1 MANSPENM
9 IPWDLISSSL
19 QKQLTAEEDLQLQLW
34 ISASEENR
42 GLFAWL
48 KQTWSERFDD
58 YKVYQDADENAA
70 WDSLQLKLR
79 QQPSSEKETN
89 VIPVDFAKRRF
100 SIMRWASVAA
110 VSIVVAGSLIWYM
123 NSNGSDIYQ
132 TGIGEQKTISLS
144 DGSSIRLLSNTR
156 MEVSKDFNKSN
167 RKVDLK
173 TGEAFFEVK
182 HDEQIPFIVNL
193 GTASVKDIGTSFS
206 IEKQKDS
213 IKLSVT
219 SGKVAFVN
227 NSDNET
233 RELSAG
239 MSLKIETSNKSFV
252 PVITVDSITAKQ
264 NLLHF
269 ENTAL
274 PDVVLNLEKV
284 HSKKILLADSL
295 LRHKRFTADLRGQ
308 SFESA
313 INILSQSL
321 NIKYSFENGVYY
333 LKNE

>member
-9 IPWDLISSSL
+9 IPWDLINSSL

-42 GLFAWL
+42 ELFALL
-48 KQTWSERFDD
+48 KQIWTEKLDD
-58 YKVYQDADENAA
+58 YKTYLEADENTA
-70 WDSLQLKLR
+70 WDSFRLELQP
-79 QQPSSEKETN
+79 QPSSEKETN
-89 VIPVDFAKRRF
+89 VIPVDFSKPRF
-100 SIMRWASVAA
+100 SIIRWASVAA
-110 VSIVVAGSLIWYM
+110 VLIVAAGSIIWYV
-123 NSNGSDIYQ
+123 NSNDSGIYQ
-132 TGIGEQKTISLS
+132 TGVGEQKTISLS

-156 MEVSKDFNKSN
+156 IEVSKEFNKSN
-167 RKVDLK
+167 REMDLK

-193 GTASVKDIGTSFS
+193 GTASVKDIGTSFF
-206 IEKQKDS
+206 IGKQKDS

-219 SGKVAFVN
+219 SGKVAFIN
-227 NSDNET
+227 NSDNES

-239 MSLKIETSNKSFV
+239 MSLKMETSNFV
-252 PVITVDSITAKQ
+252 PVITVDSITTKQ

-269 ENTAL
+269 ENTVL
-274 PDVVLNLEKV
+274 PEVVLNLEKV
-284 HSKKILLADSL
+284 YSKKILLTDSVL
-295 LRHKRFTADLRGQ
+295 MQKRFTADLNGQ
-308 SFESA
+308 SFERA

-333 LKNE
+333 LKNER